1 MVQCNYGT
9 QVEVRP
15 ACEFTIEE
23 WFRLPEAERI
33 RIREERKRYKRS
45 HGNDN
50 KTVVRKITT
59 GGVQDN
65 IRLIQQRISEIESKT
80 VDGQSRASG

>member
-1 MVQCNYGT
+1 M
-9 QVEVRP
+9 
-15 ACEFTIEE
+15 
-23 WFRLPEAERI
+23 
-33 RIREERKRYKRS
+33 S

-65 IRLIQQRISEIESKT
+65 IRSIQKRIPAIELNT
-80 VDGQSRASG
+80 GDIQSRASGSIMGGRN